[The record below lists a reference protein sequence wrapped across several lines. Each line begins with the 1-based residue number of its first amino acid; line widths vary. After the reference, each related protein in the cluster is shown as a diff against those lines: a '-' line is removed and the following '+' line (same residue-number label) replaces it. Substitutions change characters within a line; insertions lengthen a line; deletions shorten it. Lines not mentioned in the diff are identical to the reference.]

1 MASDRTL
8 VRRVVAPCPRP
19 APPPPDGTSPGRRVI
34 AQRDD
39 SPQRILSKKN
49 PTSGSPI
56 AATAGSITL
65 KYLQQALWKIVAWS
79 IVASLVVHLV
89 LGALSAVVIGQRVV
103 IVVTPVQEAPEEDV
117 RLVFPEPPKPPKEE
131 NNADRYIRT
140 AADTGSEEAPKKPD
154 FISDKNTVASAID
167 APDPGGDP
175 TLPSMKGTEGPN
187 MELTQSKYHD
197 GDLKEGAAPAPPPT
211 PTPASVPPPPPAAPE
226 PAERRIVK
234 REESAI
240 ERMMREAEAVA
251 PPIGDVRLS
260 DPGPTPPSQPLPR
273 SIASQAPA
281 MEAPPTLQSTYM
293 PRSEMRTMRGGVT
306 ERGDRNSVN
315 AARTIAGTYYK
326 MAQDAIGQRWNRELG
341 IKNVNLLPGRVI
353 LKVVVDRAGHVRSED
368 VSVALDKGGPVL
380 KETAFSA
387 VFNTKLPPL
396 PDDMLPILENGRFE
410 MMIHFILD

>member
-1 MASDRTL
+1 MATDRTL
-8 VRRVVAPCPRP
+8 VRRVAAPSPRP
-19 APPPPDGTSPGRRVI
+19 APLLPDGTSPGRRVI
-34 AQRDD
+34 AQREDT
-39 SPQRILSKKN
+39 PQRILSKRN

-79 IVASLVVHLV
+79 IVASLVVHLIV
-89 LGALSAVVIGQRVV
+89 GALSAVVIGQRVV

-117 RLVFPEPPKPPKEE
+117 RLVFPEPPKPPKE
-131 NNADRYIRT
+131 NNDADRYIRT
-140 AADTGSEEAPKKPD
+140 APDMGSEEAPKKPD

-175 TLPSMKGTEGPN
+175 TLPSMKGSEGPN
-187 MELTQSKYHD
+187 MELTRSRYED
-197 GDLKEGAAPAPPPT
+197 GDLKDGAAAAPPPS
-211 PTPASVPPPPPAAPE
+211 PTPPSAPPPPAPPE

-234 REESAI
+234 QEESAV
-240 ERMMREAEAVA
+240 ERMMREAEAAA
-251 PPIGDVRLS
+251 PPIADVRLS
-260 DPGPTPPSQPLPR
+260 DPAPTPPSQPLPR
-273 SIASQAPA
+273 SIASQTPA

-293 PRSEMRTMRGGVT
+293 PQSDMRTTRGGVA

-326 MAQDAIGQRWNRELG
+326 MAQDAIGQRWNKELG

-353 LKVVVDRAGHVRSED
+353 LKVVVDRAGHVRPED

-396 PDDMLPILENGRFE
+396 PDDMLPILEKGRFE